1 MNYNND
7 EGWPDPQG
15 LNSPGDEHMVGCRR
29 AQTTGRVIAMS
40 SRWSRTITGSAV
52 ALTMLAGCTSGP
64 TETAG
69 GVAGPSAEIGSSNE
83 SSADA
88 AGASEQLRETAD
100 PCEGRNDDF
109 LTQIRCDVVGWA
121 DLDLDGTLEPIAVAT
136 GGEPS
141 INLLTVIDGATL
153 EYSATYDAVNPDAQ
167 AIGPDVG
174 SMEARQH
181 AAFVGA
187 YDMTGDGRPELVMWA
202 DKGPN
207 MDEFRVIRVASDKL
221 IALDTPLLGMH
232 GGGKSWV
239 HYLDPG
245 HPSFQCTGDQ
255 DAPLDYFALSTGELT
270 ATRYEFDE
278 STNDFVSLNAR
289 RPVEYWTGEV
299 PTVGVDCMDL
309 AQHER
314 APDPDG
320 PPPGESE
327 RCPLGQLPGR
337 PQSGDVGAFI
347 EGFRTAGKI
356 GCERIAQFWDE
367 YDNAPKD
374 QMTNGKAMIVD
385 FGNHTCATATT
396 WGASQAGKVGACTAK
411 DESWAF
417 DVVPR

>member
-141 INLLTVIDGATL
+141 INLLTVIDGDTL
-153 EYSATYDAVNPDAQ
+153 EYSATFDPDTYDAYEVG
-167 AIGPDVG
+167 AIGPTMG
-174 SMEARQH
+174 SMESLRH

-202 DKGPN
+202 DKGPTV
-207 MDEFRVIRVASDKL
+207 DEFRVVRVGADGLESL
-221 IALDTPLLGMH
+221 NTPLQGMH
-232 GGGKSWV
+232 GGGKAWV

-245 HPSFQCTGDQ
+245 HPSYRCTDDS
-255 DAPLDYFALSTGELT
+255 DAPLEYLALSAGELT
-270 ATRYEFDE
+270 ATRYEFTE
-278 STNDFVSLNAR
+278 STDEFVSLNDR
-289 RPVEYWTGEV
+289 RPVEEWTGEV
-299 PTVGVDCMDL
+299 PVVGVDCTDH
-309 AQHER
+309 AQHEPKP
-314 APDPDG
+314 APTPSD
-320 PPPGESE
+320 
-327 RCPLGQLPGR
+327 RCPLGQVPGR
-337 PQSGDVGAFI
+337 AQSDDVGDFI
-347 EGFRTAGKI
+347 EGSLTAGNI
-356 GCERIAQFWDE
+356 GCERIAQLWEE
-367 YDNAPKD
+367 YWKAPKD

-385 FGNHTCATATT
+385 FGNHTCSTAFTRDDARAERY
-396 WGASQAGKVGACTAK
+396 GGCTSK